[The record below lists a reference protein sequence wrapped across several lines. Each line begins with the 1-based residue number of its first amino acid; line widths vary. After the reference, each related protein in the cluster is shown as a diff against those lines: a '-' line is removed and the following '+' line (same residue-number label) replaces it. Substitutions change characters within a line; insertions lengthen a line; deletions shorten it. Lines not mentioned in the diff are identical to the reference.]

1 MQEDDIILEDSLCPV
16 KLDLR
21 LVRRLDLL
29 LKASRQ
35 WAWYSELKYPKTFL
49 KYFIMPGTIISLTV
63 THNSIKGLLTWIAMC
78 CLVPAWQ
85 CYYTEL
91 VPSNRA
97 DKARCHPCQHTS
109 CVWGNSGTRWLKEIL
124 LLPNTDWQQRRFKQ
138 FLCFKWLSVLNESS
152 TFCLSL
158 GPGQFR
164 PVQAKDLTQQG
175 SVMRYPQRSISVR
188 SNCRWSLG
196 GCLSG
201 AEMLLGEGEPTSV
214 LTSLVRCFFPPIFLS
229 CCLVFTSQPDPS
241 CSANTGPQNDW
252 SAAGTRHPEHDA
264 KGRGRN

>member
-109 CVWGNSGTRWLKEIL
+109 CVWGNSGTRWLKETL

-138 FLCFKWLSVLNESS
+138 FLCFKWLCFKSKFNL
-152 TFCLSL
+152 LSFSWPRSAQTC
-158 GPGQFR
+158 PG
-164 PVQAKDLTQQG
+164 
-175 SVMRYPQRSISVR
+175 
-188 SNCRWSLG
+188 
-196 GCLSG
+196 
-201 AEMLLGEGEPTSV
+201 
-214 LTSLVRCFFPPIFLS
+214 
-229 CCLVFTSQPDPS
+229 
-241 CSANTGPQNDW
+241 
-252 SAAGTRHPEHDA
+252 
-264 KGRGRN
+264 